1 MVNKWASVMKTNKR
15 FVRSEADTSVAE
27 MEMSSTA
34 SSLRN
39 TNRLLPEQMRT
50 DCNVNVVKTA
60 SKRL

>member
-1 MVNKWASVMKTNKR
+1 MKTNKR

>member
-1 MVNKWASVMKTNKR
+1 MVNKWASVMKTNKC

-27 MEMSSTA
+27 MEMSLTA

-39 TNRLLPEQMRT
+39 TNRLLPEQVRT